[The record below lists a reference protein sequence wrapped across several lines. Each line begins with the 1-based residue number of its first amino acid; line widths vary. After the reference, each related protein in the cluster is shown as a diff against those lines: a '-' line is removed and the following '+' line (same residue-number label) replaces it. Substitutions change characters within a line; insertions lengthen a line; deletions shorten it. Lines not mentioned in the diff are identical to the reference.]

1 MEAEATEIQPRAHER
16 HRKRED
22 NGRTLPQT
30 LESVALDTL
39 SPAV

>member
-1 MEAEATEIQPRAHER
+1 MGAEATEIQPQARER
-16 HRKRED
+16 HRKRGD
-22 NGRTLPQT
+22 AGRTLPQT